1 MQVGCVH
8 AAVHRAVSHVVH
20 VLALVHP
27 RGLIAIGECDCGSVE
42 FMSNHALADG
52 VQRRI
57 NNRDGVAITQLEM
70 LGEPRRSGHH
80 TAHRVSVEFRNQ
92 IEQAGT
98 FGMHRG
104 AGSGQFVDLPPDG
117 VVGGQLGGELLG
129 ESAGQHHRVRT
140 LGQSFAERV
149 ELDHFSPGGA
159 QHLGVFGV
167 AEGKRP
173 SGRDGNRGWLAGGVA
188 DGNHRVPWRVG
199 RLAPG
204 AGDHRG
210 QIDVASD
217 HSSHRLHGEPC
228 ATAVLDGG
236 NQTQIP
242 CRQL

>member
-1 MQVGCVH
+1 MQVGRVH

-204 AGDHRG
+204 AGDLYTPP
-210 QIDVASD
+210 VTS
-217 HSSHRLHGEPC
+217 
-228 ATAVLDGG
+228 
-236 NQTQIP
+236 
-242 CRQL
+242 

>member
-1 MQVGCVH
+1 MQVGRVH

-42 FMSNHALADG
+42 FM
-52 VQRRI
+52 
-57 NNRDGVAITQLEM
+57 
-70 LGEPRRSGHH
+70 
-80 TAHRVSVEFRNQ
+80 
-92 IEQAGT
+92 
-98 FGMHRG
+98 
-104 AGSGQFVDLPPDG
+104 PPDG